1 MGKAASDDRKMVA
14 VNRKARHDYFIDDV
28 YEAGLVL
35 LGTEVKSLRAGRA
48 NIGDAYVVDRGGE
61 LFMVHAHISEYEA
74 GNQQNHEPRR
84 PRKLLLRRR
93 EISKLIGT
101 IKRGGTTLVPLSFY
115 FNEGGRAKV
124 ELAVAT
130 GKRKYD
136 KRQTEKTRDWQRQK
150 ARLVRSDD

>member
-1 MGKAASDDRKMVA
+1 M
-14 VNRKARHDYFIDDV
+14 
-28 YEAGLVL
+28 
-35 LGTEVKSLRAGRA
+35 T
-48 NIGDAYVVDRGGE
+48 
-61 LFMVHAHISEYEA
+61 
-74 GNQQNHEPRR
+74 HEPRR

-93 EISKLIGT
+93 EIAKLIGT

-130 GKRKYD
+130 GKRKFD

-150 ARLVRSDD
+150 ARLVRSDE

>member
-1 MGKAASDDRKMVA
+1 MVKAAPDGRKMVA

-93 EISKLIGT
+93 EIAKLIGT
-101 IKRGGTTLVPLSFY
+101 IKRGGTTLV
-115 FNEGGRAKV
+115 GGRAKV
-124 ELAVAT
+124 DLAVAT

-136 KRQTEKTRDWQRQK
+136 KRQTEKSRDWQRQK